1 MKIVLLSLFTL
12 ITFNLESNAQEVQTN
27 ENGEPPFN
35 RDNPYVHDP
44 VMAKDGDTYYVFG
57 TGVGISVMSSKDLK
71 TWKKESP
78 IFEEVPEWTKEALP
92 GFSNHIWAPD
102 IIFYQGR
109 YHIFYSCNAKPGK
122 PHAAIGHASTPTSIQ
137 KVPILNGQTT
147 GKSYNL

>member
-27 ENGEPPFN
+27 ENGEPPFEPN
-35 RDNPYVHDP
+35 NPYVHDP

-78 IFEEVPEWTKEALP
+78 IFKL
-92 GFSNHIWAPD
+92 SLIHI
-102 IIFYQGR
+102 
-109 YHIFYSCNAKPGK
+109 
-122 PHAAIGHASTPTSIQ
+122 
-137 KVPILNGQTT
+137 
-147 GKSYNL
+147 